1 MAQQDMNVSF
11 DDIAAAE
18 FGQKQNMQLQASA
31 VGRLYVVTFSETFT
45 ALISL
50 QPRVGNQ
57 AYMPQIKAIYVLF
70 QMVYS
75 RLMCCLR
82 LQSERPMC

>member
-1 MAQQDMNVSF
+1 MDNIKPSASKMMT
-11 DDIAAAE
+11 
-18 FGQKQNMQLQASA
+18 GGLQGMYEVA
-31 VGRLYVVTFSETFT
+31 FSETFT

-50 QPRVGNQ
+50 QPLVGNQ
-57 AYMPQIKAIYVLF
+57 AYMPQTKAIYVLF